1 MRNNTVLI
9 FLLGFCSFYTQC
21 QTKEPPKPMDT
32 EFTITPCQ
40 ITYKGKELPLG
51 KPFKEWIKIFGEY
64 NRFVD
69 GVFIWDTLGIGAT
82 IHWDAAKYYKDTDYN
97 TRSFIESR
105 PTIELYI
112 FFVNLDSKVGQAGKL
127 QYAWGYYPIT
137 KEKEKRM
144 LSPDLEYPDVKPFT
158 QEELTQLKE
167 KHDPKNYIYP
177 FTPYTQTVNL
187 QGAPVKSG
195 MSLEEVNK
203 ERSKI
208 KGLEKM
214 GYWDNDGDW
223 SWDSGSTTIKTG
235 EFREQKD
242 HSSICPNQDYWYYI
256 TLRYSE
262 GELEYLKIS
271 YELYEK

>member
-1 MRNNTVLI
+1 
-9 FLLGFCSFYTQC
+9 CCFYTQC

-82 IHWDAAKYYKDTDYN
+82 IHWDAAKYYKDPDYN

-112 FFVNLDSKVGQAGKL
+112 FFVNLDSKVGRAGKL
-127 QYAWGYYPIT
+127 QFAWNEYYILS
-137 KEKEKRM
+137 KEEEESLLKSTIRN
-144 LSPDLEYPDVKPFT
+144 KPYT
-158 QEELTQLKE
+158 QEELDQSREKMLK
-167 KHDPKNYIYP
+167 KKPDYIYP

-195 MSLEEVNK
+195 MSLNEVNK

-242 HSSICPNQDYWYYI
+242 HSSICPN
-256 TLRYSE
+256 
-262 GELEYLKIS
+262 
-271 YELYEK
+271 

>member
-1 MRNNTVLI
+1 
-9 FLLGFCSFYTQC
+9 
-21 QTKEPPKPMDT
+21 PKPMDT

-40 ITYKGKELPLG
+40 ITYKGKEFPLG
-51 KPFKEWIKIFGEY
+51 KPLDAWIQLLGTY
-64 NRFVD
+64 SRHTGRGYV
-69 GVFIWDTLGIGAT
+69 WDSLGIA
-82 IHWDAAKYYKDTDYN
+82 INDWEANHEYVK
-97 TRSFIESR
+97 
-105 PTIELYI
+105 ELYI

-127 QYAWGYYPIT
+127 QFAWNEYYILS
-137 KEKEKRM
+137 KEEEESLLKSTIRN
-144 LSPDLEYPDVKPFT
+144 KPYT
-158 QEELTQLKE
+158 QEELDQSREKMLK
-167 KHDPKNYIYP
+167 KKPDYIYP

>member
-1 MRNNTVLI
+1 MKT
-9 FLLGFCSFYTQC
+9 
-21 QTKEPPKPMDT
+21 EDT
-32 EFTITPCQ
+32 EFAITPCQ

-51 KPFKEWIKIFGEY
+51 KPLDAWIQLLGTY
-64 NRFVD
+64 SRHTGRGYV
-69 GVFIWDTLGIGAT
+69 WDSLGIA
-82 IHWDAAKYYKDTDYN
+82 INDWEANHEYVK
-97 TRSFIESR
+97 
-105 PTIELYI
+105 ELYI

-127 QYAWGYYPIT
+127 QFAWQRKSFEFIEKDYQSIKEPMSEELKKRIIGRIEP
-137 KEKEKRM
+137 KEK
-144 LSPDLEYPDVKPFT
+144 
-158 QEELTQLKE
+158 
-167 KHDPKNYIYP
+167 YIYP

-195 MSLEEVNK
+195 MSLNEVNK

-242 HSSICPNQDYWYYI
+242 HSSICPKQDYWYYI

-262 GELEYLKIS
+262 GELEYLKVEYLS
-271 YELYEK
+271 KENEK

>member
-1 MRNNTVLI
+1 MKT
-9 FLLGFCSFYTQC
+9 
-21 QTKEPPKPMDT
+21 EDT
-32 EFTITPCQ
+32 EFAITPCQ

-51 KPFKEWIKIFGEY
+51 KPLDAWVELFGPYSRNFNEHTY
-64 NRFVD
+64 
-69 GVFIWDTLGIGAT
+69 IWDSLGVAIFNSCITAYET
-82 IHWDAAKYYKDTDYN
+82 NVDKEKRKCDQ
-97 TRSFIESR
+97 
-105 PTIELYI
+105 LYI

-127 QYAWGYYPIT
+127 QFAWGYYPIT

-195 MSLEEVNK
+195 MSLKAVNK

-262 GELEYLKIS
+262 GELEYLKVEYLS
-271 YELYEK
+271 KENEK

>member
-1 MRNNTVLI
+1 MRNKRVLI

-40 ITYKGKELPLG
+40 ITYKGKEIPLG
-51 KPFKEWIKIFGEY
+51 KPIDAWVELFGPYSRNFNEHTY
-64 NRFVD
+64 
-69 GVFIWDTLGIGAT
+69 IWDSLGVAIFNSCITA
-82 IHWDAAKYYKDTDYN
+82 YDTNVDKEK
-97 TRSFIESR
+97 RKCDQ
-105 PTIELYI
+105 LYI

-127 QYAWGYYPIT
+127 QFAWQRKSFEFIEKDYQSIKEPMSEELKKRIIGRIEP
-137 KEKEKRM
+137 KEK
-144 LSPDLEYPDVKPFT
+144 
-158 QEELTQLKE
+158 
-167 KHDPKNYIYP
+167 YIYP

-195 MSLEEVNK
+195 MSLNEVNK

-262 GELEYLKIS
+262 GELEYLKVEYLS
-271 YELYEK
+271 KENEK

>member
-1 MRNNTVLI
+1 MKT
-9 FLLGFCSFYTQC
+9 
-21 QTKEPPKPMDT
+21 EDT
-32 EFTITPCQ
+32 EFAITPCQ
-40 ITYKGKELPLG
+40 ITYKGKEIPLG
-51 KPFKEWIKIFGEY
+51 KPIDAWVELFGPYSRNFNEHTY
-64 NRFVD
+64 
-69 GVFIWDTLGIGAT
+69 IWDSLGVAIFNSCITA
-82 IHWDAAKYYKDTDYN
+82 YDTNVDKEK
-97 TRSFIESR
+97 RKCDQ
-105 PTIELYI
+105 LYI
-112 FFVNLDSKVGQAGKL
+112 FFINLDSKVGQAGKL
-127 QYAWGYYPIT
+127 QFAWNEYYILS
-137 KEKEKRM
+137 KEEEEFLLKSTIRN
-144 LSPDLEYPDVKPFT
+144 KPYT
-158 QEELTQLKE
+158 QEELDQSREKMLK
-167 KHDPKNYIYP
+167 KKPDYIYP

-195 MSLEEVNK
+195 MSLNEVNK